1 MATGRAT
8 AATVSTPL
16 PRTLIYT
23 TALTC
28 GVLAALALLI
38 YLDQAGYGLVGLW
51 ANVFSSKSL
60 QLRTAGPWS
69 AIAGLAFVVSGATA
83 SALAR
88 LPLPWSRFR
97 LFRWA
102 AAAVILFVLADVG
115 HLAAASADVSAG
127 ANLAATLAALGL
139 AAVMAGFGAYFTVPR

>member
-1 MATGRAT
+1 MVTDRAT
-8 AATVSTPL
+8 AATVSTLL
-16 PRTLIYT
+16 PHTLIYL

-38 YLDQAGYGLVGLW
+38 YLDQAGYGLIGLW
-51 ANVFSSKSL
+51 GNLFSSEAL

-69 AIAGLAFVVSGATA
+69 ATAGLAFVVSGATA
-83 SALAR
+83 AALAR
-88 LPLPWSRFR
+88 LPLPWSQFR
-97 LFRWA
+97 VFRWA
-102 AAAVILFVLADVG
+102 TATVILFVLAHVG
-115 HLAAASADVSAG
+115 HLAAAPADVSAG